1 MRRIIRV
8 LGVSG
13 LTLLGACQV
22 TPAPQPV
29 PLPTP
34 VQPQPPPPV
43 GGTCDASRIQ
53 TAVGQPASS
62 QVLEQVTL
70 GSGAQSARV
79 VRPGEAVTMEFN
91 GNRLTVSV
99 DAGNRITQ
107 LACG

>member
-1 MRRIIRV
+1 MRRIIQV

-34 VQPQPPPPV
+34 VPQPQPPI
-43 GGTCDASRIQ
+43 GTCDASRVQSAI
-53 TAVGQPASS
+53 GQQASPA
-62 QVLEQVTL
+62 VLEQVTL

-79 VRPGEAVTMEFN
+79 VRPGEAVTMDFN
-91 GNRLTVSV
+91 ASRLTVSV